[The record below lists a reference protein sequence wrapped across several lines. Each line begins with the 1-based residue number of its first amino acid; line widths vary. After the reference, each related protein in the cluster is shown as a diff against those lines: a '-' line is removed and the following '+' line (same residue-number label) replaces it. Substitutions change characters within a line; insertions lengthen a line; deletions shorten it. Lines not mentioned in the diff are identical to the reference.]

1 MSPVTEKQAN
11 TALAIDRSIS
21 DNKGDQL
28 ALRYRD
34 KRYSYNDLAALMN
47 RAGNMLKRLGI
58 GAGDQIAVA
67 VSPSPSLVAS
77 VLGAMKIGATSIVV
91 PVGASAQAIPA
102 LGRAK
107 LLIAEG
113 PRLAEFGDVKVKHLV
128 VGDAAEGE
136 PSFLQ
141 EMRTSSSS
149 LGRPAGGQDT
159 AAFGVTGSEGVV
171 WFSHDQIANS
181 DAELGQ
187 HDIGRILVHLARGE
201 DVVIS

>member
-1 MSPVTEKQAN
+1 
-11 TALAIDRSIS
+11 
-21 DNKGDQL
+21 
-28 ALRYRD
+28 
-34 KRYSYNDLAALMN
+34 
-47 RAGNMLKRLGI
+47 
-58 GAGDQIAVA
+58 
-67 VSPSPSLVAS
+67 
-77 VLGAMKIGATSIVV
+77 MKIGATSIVV

-113 PRLAEFGDVKVKHLV
+113 PCLAEFGDVKVEHLV

-149 LGRPAGGQDT
+149 LGRPADGQDT
-159 AAFGVTGSEGVV
+159 PAFGVTGSEGVV

-181 DAELGQ
+181 NAKWQ
-187 HDIGRILVHLARGE
+187 HDIGRILVHLAR
-201 DVVIS
+201 DRRLKRPPKIRI